1 LATQQDRDR
10 DRRSNDA
17 GKRQRDTNTNRPW
30 GVAKAAIPMGE
41 GKDPLF
47 VLVGAVWETQNGNL
61 KINLDAEPNQWRDP
75 HCRRSLVL
83 LKNDE
88 RK

>member
-1 LATQQDRDR
+1 
-10 DRRSNDA
+10 
-17 GKRQRDTNTNRPW
+17 
-30 GVAKAAIPMGE
+30 MGE